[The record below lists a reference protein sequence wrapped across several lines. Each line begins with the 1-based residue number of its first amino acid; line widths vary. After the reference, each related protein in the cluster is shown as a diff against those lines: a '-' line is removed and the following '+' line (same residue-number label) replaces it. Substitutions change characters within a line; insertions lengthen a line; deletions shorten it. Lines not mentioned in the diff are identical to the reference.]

1 MGSSSRAA
9 AIRTLNDELRT
20 SGRGGRMVMTSG
32 IEALRSERIVKVMRA
47 VRDFDAFGKENDPH
61 GEHDC
66 ATVTVDGI
74 AVIWKI
80 DYYDLSMT
88 HHSPDAADPA
98 VTARVLTVMLAEE
111 Y

>member
-1 MGSSSRAA
+1 MEGSLKVA
-9 AIRTLNDELRT
+9 AIRRLNDELRS

-32 IEALRSERIVKVMRA
+32 IEALGSEQIAKIMGAMRQ
-47 VRDFDAFGKENDPH
+47 FDAFGKANDPH

-88 HHSPDAADPA
+88 RHSPDAADPA
-98 VTARVLTVMLAEE
+98 VTTRVLTVMLAEE